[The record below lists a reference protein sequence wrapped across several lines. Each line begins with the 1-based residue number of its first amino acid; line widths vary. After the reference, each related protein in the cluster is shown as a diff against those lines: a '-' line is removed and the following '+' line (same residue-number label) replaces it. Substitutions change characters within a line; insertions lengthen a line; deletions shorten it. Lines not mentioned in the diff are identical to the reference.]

1 MAEYP
6 IIPEKTAIVFF
17 DLLNVYLHPDDPE
30 ARAAVERSGVIQKFQ
45 RLAAACREA
54 GIAVFYPQAD
64 HRPDSKDFAA
74 QIVDRGYDADG
85 TSGPRKTRL
94 PAAVSGSHEAE
105 VIPEIAPQPGD
116 YVIKKHRWSSFFQTH
131 LELSLRTAGI
141 DTLILVGGSTEIG
154 IASTAYSARDL
165 DYNLII
171 ISDACTSRDD
181 EVKNFF
187 MERVFPAFARVMITD
202 EVIGAIR
209 TSARV

>member
-6 IIPEKTAIVFF
+6 IIPEKTAMVFF
-17 DLLNVYLHPDDPE
+17 DALNVYLHPDDPQTL
-30 ARAAVERSGVIQKFQ
+30 AALEKAGIIRKFQ
-45 RLAAACREA
+45 QLAAACREA

-64 HRPDSKDFAA
+64 HRPDSRDFAA
-74 QIVDRGYDADG
+74 QIVDRGYDTDG
-85 TSGPRKTRL
+85 TGGPRKTRL

-141 DTLILVGGSTEIG
+141 DTLILVGGATEIG

-171 ISDACTSRDD
+171 VSDSCTSRYED
-181 EVKNFF
+181 VKDFF
-187 MERVFPAFARVMITD
+187 MERVFPAFARVMTTD
-202 EVIGAIR
+202 QAIGAIR
-209 TSARV
+209 TAAKV